1 MMISDELRNTNRA
14 EYILHLWQVEDLLRA
29 YGLDEERVTRE
40 LTGTD
45 GSPDEEQRKA
55 ARWYADLCDMMR
67 REGVAEKGHIQIAR
81 GALAELAD
89 LHARLLASERFP
101 GYRAAYMR
109 VLPYIVELRSRAG
122 GAEKPEIE
130 TCFEA
135 LYGVMLLRMQKKEL
149 SPATAR
155 ATADIAALLHRL
167 SDYYFKER
175 DGLLDFD

>member
-1 MMISDELRNTNRA
+1 MMITDELRNTNRA
-14 EYILHLWQVEDLLRA
+14 EYILHLWQIEDLLRA
-29 YGLDEERVTRE
+29 YGLDEERVARE
-40 LTGTD
+40 LASASGTSD
-45 GSPDEEQRKA
+45 KEHDEA

-67 REGVAEKGHIQIAR
+67 REGLAERGHTQIAR

-101 GYRAAYMR
+101 AYRAAYMR

-135 LYGVMLLRMQKKEL
+135 LYGVMLLRMQKKAL
-149 SPATAR
+149 TPATER
-155 ATADIAALLHRL
+155 AAADIAALLHRL
-167 SDYYFKER
+167 SDYCFKER
-175 DGLLDFD
+175 DGQLDFD